1 MAIYLDY
8 AATVPMPVEVLAVY
22 TDALAVVGNPSSIHS
37 FGQTARQMVEEA
49 REAIALAVNADR
61 NEVIFTSG
69 GTEGCNLAIKG
80 LFWERNSNSVSR
92 KKILSAYTEHH
103 AVTDTIEWLEKYEC
117 AEAIWVPVAEDGEID
132 FDWYR
137 NYLAEHSSEVALVTF
152 MLANNETGV
161 ITDVKKFATEA
172 NKYAVPSH
180 SDAVA
185 AFGYLPIDF
194 DDLGL
199 STMTISA
206 HKVGGPVGV
215 GALLVSRATKI
226 TALIQGGGQERGIRS
241 GTLNA
246 AGTKAFAFAADQ
258 ALRNMGEHNQHTRKL
273 IEQIRSSV
281 QNNVPGA
288 KFSRGNQPGLPHNA
302 HFTFEGAKS
311 DSMLFLLDQAG
322 IAASAGSACQAG
334 VARPSHVLLAMGRNE
349 AEANGTLRFTLG
361 TTTTQADVDRLL
373 EILPGLVA
381 TARA

>member
-8 AATVPMPVEVLAVY
+8 AATVPMSAEVLAAY

-37 FGQTARQMVEEA
+37 FGQAARQMVEQA
-49 REAIALAVNADR
+49 REDIALAVHADR

-69 GTEGCNLAIKG
+69 GTEGNNLAIKG
-80 LFWERNSNSVSR
+80 LYWERNKYASR
-92 KKILSAYTEHH
+92 KKIISVYTEHH
-103 AVTDTIEWLEKYEC
+103 AVIDTIEWLEQHEG
-117 AEAIWVPVAEDGEID
+117 AEAVWVPVHSDGEID

-137 NYLAEHSSEVALVTF
+137 NYISEHKTEIALVSF
-152 MLANNETGV
+152 MVANNETGV
-161 ITDVKKFATEA
+161 ITDVKKFAEVA
-172 NKYAVPSH
+172 AELGIPSH

-194 DDLGL
+194 ADLNL
-199 STMTISA
+199 ATMAISA

-226 TALIQGGGQERGIRS
+226 TSLIQGGGQERGIRS

-246 AGTKAFAFAADQ
+246 AGTRAFSLAAKI
-258 ALRNMGEHNQHTRKL
+258 ALQNMDGHNQHTRKL
-273 IEQIRSSV
+273 IEKIQNHVSV
-281 QNNVPGA
+281 NIPNA
-288 KFSRGNQPGLPHNA
+288 KFSRGGQPGLSHNA

-311 DSMLFLLDQAG
+311 DSLLFLLDQAG
-322 IAASAGSACQAG
+322 FAASAGSACQAG
-334 VARPSHVLLAMGRNE
+334 VARPSHVLLAMGRSE

-361 TTTTQADVDRLL
+361 ANTTAVEIDQLL
-373 EILPGLVA
+373 EILPSVVA